1 MFIYLIG
8 GLPHTQENYIYITV
22 ANIMEQGNWA
32 LPKETLTICRHI
44 QTQNDINGLFLS
56 YCLG

>member
-8 GLPHTQENYIYITV
+8 GLPHTPENYIYITV

-32 LPKETLTICRHI
+32 LP
-44 QTQNDINGLFLS
+44 
-56 YCLG
+56 